1 MMGRTVRTYRDA
13 VRIEEARWKDFRR
26 TLRPPQRA
34 RLDRIFDYARGFA
47 DAGTMMVTPR
57 IIEVILL
64 SAILEMLGELDEIRE
79 RVQVLEEKMKKTD
92 ERDEEDWMA
101 PGL

>member
-1 MMGRTVRTYRDA
+1 MGNGNAIKRMKPVGRTVRTYRDA

-26 TLRPPQRA
+26 TLRPSQRD
-34 RLDRIFDYARGFA
+34 RFDRIFDYARGFA

-64 SAILEMLGELDEIRE
+64 SAILEMLGEIDEIKG
-79 RVQVLEEKMKKTD
+79 RVQVLEEKI
-92 ERDEEDWMA
+92 EENT
-101 PGL
+101 P

>member
-13 VRIEEARWKDFRR
+13 VRIEEERWKDFRR
-26 TLRPPQRA
+26 TLRPFQRDCF
-34 RLDRIFDYARGFA
+34 DRIFDYARGFA

-64 SAILEMLGELDEIRE
+64 SAILEMLGELDEIKGRI
-79 RVQVLEEKMKKTD
+79 QVLEKKI
-92 ERDEEDWMA
+92 EETA
-101 PGL
+101 P

>member
-13 VRIEEARWKDFRR
+13 VRIEEERWKDFRR
-26 TLRPPQRA
+26 TLRPSQRE
-34 RLDRIFDYARGFA
+34 RFDRIFDYARGFA

-64 SAILEMLGELDEIRE
+64 SAILEMLGKLDEIKGRI
-79 RVQVLEEKMKKTD
+79 QVLEKKI
-92 ERDEEDWMA
+92 EETT
-101 PGL
+101 P

>member
-1 MMGRTVRTYRDA
+1 MKTLGRTVRTYRDA

-26 TLRPPQRA
+26 TLRPSQRN
-34 RLDRIFDYARGFA
+34 RFDRIFDCARGFA

-64 SAILEMLGELDEIRE
+64 SAVLEILGELDEIQR
-79 RVQVLEEKMKKTD
+79 RVQVLEEKIDNK
-92 ERDEEDWMA
+92 
-101 PGL
+101 

>member
-1 MMGRTVRTYRDA
+1 VGRTVRTYRDA

-26 TLRPPQRA
+26 TLRPSQKDRF
-34 RLDRIFDYARGFA
+34 DRIFDCARGFA

-64 SAILEMLGELDEIRE
+64 SAVLEIFGDLDEIQK
-79 RVQVLEEKMKKTD
+79 RVQILEEKIGKK
-92 ERDEEDWMA
+92 
-101 PGL
+101 